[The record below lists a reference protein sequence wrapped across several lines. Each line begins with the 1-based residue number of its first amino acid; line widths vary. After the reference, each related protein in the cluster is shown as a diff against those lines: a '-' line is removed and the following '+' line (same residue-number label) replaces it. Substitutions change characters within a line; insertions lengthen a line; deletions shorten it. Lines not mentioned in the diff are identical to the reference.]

1 MRRLPTRIRL
11 RRSLAAACSF
21 ACGPLR
27 AAGPPAPPP
36 PDTLWLQNAGL
47 RLGFDPRNGSLLDL
61 TDRATGQAFVLAQ
74 GSAAAGAAAGIWR
87 LDRLGPGDSGIGP
100 SAARNFS
107 WHQLAGERPGLALV
121 WRDFRLKEA
130 PALRVTAAVRL
141 FGDSSL
147 SEWRIVVDSPGAIA
161 IEQVR
166 FPRLAGGTRRC
177 VCNSISSAA

>member
-107 WHQLAGERPGLALV
+107 WHQLAGERPGRELV
-121 WRDFRLKEA
+121 WRVFRLMEA
-130 PALRVTAAVRL
+130 PALRVSA
-141 FGDSSL
+141 SL
-147 SEWRIVVDSPGAIA
+147 RTLRGS
-161 IEQVR
+161 
-166 FPRLAGGTRRC
+166 RC
-177 VCNSISSAA
+177 TMWSHVLD